1 MRIRFKILA
10 IAYVLLLLFGVAVG
24 ISALQ
29 HKRSTDVLGSIVD
42 YLAPITLAMAD
53 FDAGTFQYEL
63 ELRRLSRHDKVPD
76 DEAARARKFMPELS
90 VRLTGD
96 LERMDRLLSAAV
108 ADPRNNVEDRV
119 LLSRIQ
125 GSMSAMRVQLAPYG
139 ALGDRVL
146 AMLLDGK
153 RQEAVDNL
161 SKFESFEGVFG
172 AELAAIRNEL
182 ENFTT
187 KSMAE
192 AAEAQQLNL
201 AVSMALFAVAAAI
214 GLAFSIWIAAH
225 IIAALR
231 RLIAGAEAVE
241 RGDLDAALPVTVRD
255 EIGQLTEAFNRMT
268 AELKA
273 KEKIRETFGRFVD
286 PRIVAKLIGHAGDG
300 NPDAAERRIATIFF
314 SDIRGFSGIG
324 EQLTPAAMVNMLNR
338 YFTLASAAVR
348 EHRGIV
354 DKYIVDSVMAFW
366 TQPFSPSEREQATD
380 ACRSALAHFRAARGL
395 RDELPEILGIR
406 RNLPKFT
413 VRMGLATGDVVV
425 GTVGSAIAKSYTVIG
440 DTVNLASRLEGIN
453 KTYGTRILIDERT
466 RALAADAIEA
476 REIDTVVVA
485 GKTEPIRIYQ
495 LMAEKGGLDEKRREL
510 WDAYAEAL
518 KAYRAADWPRAGA
531 LFAKCLEIDP
541 DGGPS
546 KTFAKRIKTLAAD
559 APKPWDGVWKAET
572 K

>member
-29 HKRSTDVLGSIVD
+29 HERSMNELGAIVD
-42 YLAPITLAMAD
+42 YLAPITLAISD
-53 FDAGTFQYEL
+53 FDTGTFQYEL
-63 ELRRLSRHDKVPD
+63 ELRRMAWDATIAPE
-76 DEAARARKFMPELS
+76 EAARVKDVIGTLDK
-90 VRLTGD
+90 RLVMD
-96 LERMDRLLSAAV
+96 LDIIDKKLSAAV
-108 ADPRNNVEDRV
+108 VDPRNNVTDRV

-125 GSMSAMRVQLAPYG
+125 GSLGSMRTQLEPFEG
-139 ALGDRVL
+139 LGDRIIS
-146 AMLLDGK
+146 LLGDGK
-153 RQEAVDNL
+153 REEALRNL
-161 SKFESFEGVFG
+161 GRFVNFETVFG
-172 AELAAIRNEL
+172 AELSAIRKEL

-187 KSMAE
+187 KSMGE
-192 AAEAQQLNL
+192 AAQAEQLNL
-201 AVSMALFAVAAAI
+201 AVSTTLFAVAAAL
-214 GLAFSIWIAAH
+214 GLAFSVWIASH
-225 IIAALR
+225 IIGALR
-231 RLIAGAEAVE
+231 RLITGAEAVE
-241 RGDLDAALPVTVRD
+241 RGDLNTALPVTVRD

-268 AELKA
+268 AELKV
-273 KEKIRETFGRFVD
+273 KEKIKETFGRFVD
-286 PRIVAKLIGHAGDG
+286 PRIVTKLIGYSGD
-300 NPDAAERRIATIFF
+300 NPDAAERRVATIFF

-348 EHRGIV
+348 EHHGIV
-354 DKYIVDSVMAFW
+354 DKYIGDSVMAFW
-366 TQPFSPSEREQATD
+366 TQPFSPSEREQAID

-466 RALAADAIEA
+466 HALARGTIEA

-495 LMAEKGGLDEKRREL
+495 LMAEKGGLDEKRRQL

-518 KAYRAADWPRAGA
+518 AAYRCANWPRAGE
-531 LFAKCLEIDP
+531 LFARCLALDP
-541 DGGPS
+541 DDGPS
-546 KTFAKRIKTLAAD
+546 KTFAKRIKALD
-559 APKPWDGVWKAET
+559 AGPPKGWDGVWKAET